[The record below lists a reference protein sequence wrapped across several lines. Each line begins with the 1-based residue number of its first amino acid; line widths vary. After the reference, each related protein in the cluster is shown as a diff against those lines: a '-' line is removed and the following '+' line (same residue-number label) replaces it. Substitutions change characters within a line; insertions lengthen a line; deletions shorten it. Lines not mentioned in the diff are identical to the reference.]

1 MAKRTR
7 AKTKKYTVEV
17 KELWCHTIE
26 VELPAG
32 STWQQII
39 DAARKKVAEGDEGS
53 TEYSHT
59 FVPETWNVRDEQ
71 GNDV

>member
-1 MAKRTR
+1 MPHHRSGIAR
-7 AKTKKYTVEV
+7 
-17 KELWCHTIE
+17 W
-26 VELPAG
+26 